1 MSKARWRAALT
12 AALALACAAPAH
24 ALGMDVPYERFATA
38 DAVDWVQVCGQWPT
52 RKNEGVYRIVHGA
65 QYAQSFMYVQW
76 MQRGDDGSLQ
86 AVHTQGIG
94 ELNNDHAE
102 ITLTRIACR
111 ATRSG
116 IRITARASSGHEK
129 PLRSISIDAGHR
141 PGVYRYTASPG
152 R

>member
-1 MSKARWRAALT
+1 MSIARWL
-12 AALALACAAPAH
+12 AALALACSGPVH
-24 ALGMDVPYERFATA
+24 ALGIDVPYERFATA

-52 RKNEGVYRIVHGA
+52 RKNEGVYRIVHGT
-65 QYAQSFMYVQW
+65 QYAQSFLYLQW

-94 ELNNDHAE
+94 EINNDHAE

-116 IRITARASSGHEK
+116 IRITAQASSGHEDA
-129 PLRSISIDAGHR
+129 LRSITIEAGHR
-141 PGVYRYTASPG
+141 PGVYRYVASP
-152 R
+152 RR

>member
-1 MSKARWRAALT
+1 VKTAIAL
-12 AALALACAAPAH
+12 AALALACAPAAN

-38 DAVDWVQVCGQWPT
+38 DAVDWVQVCGQWPV
-52 RKNEGVYRIVHGA
+52 RKNEGVYRIVHGM
-65 QYAQSFMYVQW
+65 QYAQSFLYLQW

-86 AVHTQGIG
+86 AVHTQGIR

-111 ATRSG
+111 ATRTG
-116 IRITARASSGHEK
+116 IRITARASSGHEAT
-129 PLRSISIDAGHR
+129 LRSIAIDAGHR
-141 PGVYRYTASPG
+141 PGVYRYTAHPG